1 MDVIRAVRLV
11 CDPAVDVG
19 VRRGHAVYSFRGAV
33 AVRVI
38 SEGQRAA
45 GFGHAHQLAALRPG
59 IRPLAVREQVADLIV
74 LEAAAVVAGQ
84 QVAPAAVVRIA
95 IGYFYPSSFQ

>member
-1 MDVIRAVRLV
+1 MTRLRGESVIVLRAVQIHRQQRAVGVVAVVKDIRAVCFMR
-11 CDPAVDVG
+11 DPAIDVS

-38 SEGQRAA
+38 GESQRAA

-59 IRPLAVREQVADLIV
+59 IRPLAVREQVV
-74 LEAAAVVAGQ
+74 L
-84 QVAPAAVVRIA
+84 A
-95 IGYFYPSSFQ
+95 ISVK